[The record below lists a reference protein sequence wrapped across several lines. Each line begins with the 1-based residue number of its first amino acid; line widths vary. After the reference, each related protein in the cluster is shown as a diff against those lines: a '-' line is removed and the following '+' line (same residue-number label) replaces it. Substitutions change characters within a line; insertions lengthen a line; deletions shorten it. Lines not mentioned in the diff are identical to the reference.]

1 VQFTAQQQEG
11 LPGSMLVSDPPQHT
25 RLRNL
30 VSKPF
35 TPKAVRE
42 YAPMIRRIVEEL
54 LDGFG
59 DDREVD
65 VISKFAYPLP
75 ITVIAEMLGVEQD
88 KRDFFHEVSSA
99 IAVAL
104 GPITDP
110 VVGRRAGEATG
121 KLNAYFSELIEK
133 RQADP
138 RDDLISVLL
147 RAEEWGDLLSRRE
160 LMAMLVLLLVGG
172 HETTV
177 NLIANALL
185 ALVRNRDQF
194 ELLSSRPDM
203 EKQAVEEFLRYD
215 SPVQYTG
222 RGTRTDVEVGGRV
235 IPAGEHVRLLLA
247 AANRDPEIWPDPDR
261 LDIERELQMN
271 LAFGLGI
278 HSCLGAP
285 LARLEA
291 EIAIPAI
298 IRRFSNMRLTE
309 APLRYRTAS
318 VLRGLEELPLV
329 LR

>member
-1 VQFTAQQQEG
+1 
-11 LPGSMLVSDPPQHT
+11 
-25 RLRNL
+25 
-30 VSKPF
+30 
-35 TPKAVRE
+35 
-42 YAPMIRRIVEEL
+42 MIRGIVDEL
-54 LDGFG
+54 LDGFSG
-59 DDREVD
+59 EYEVD
-65 VISKFAYPLP
+65 VISRFAYPLP
-75 ITVIAEMLGVEQD
+75 ITVIAEMLGVEHER
-88 KRDFFHEVSSA
+88 RDFFHEVSSA

-104 GPITDP
+104 GPISDP

-133 RQADP
+133 RQAEP

-147 RAEEWGDLLSRRE
+147 RAEESGDLLSRRE

-177 NLIANALL
+177 NLIANGLL
-185 ALVRNRDQF
+185 ALMRDRGQF
-194 ELLSSRPDM
+194 DLLASRPDL
-203 EKQAVEEFLRYD
+203 EKQAIEEFLRYD

-222 RGTRTDVEVGGRV
+222 RGTRTEVEIGGRR

-247 AANRDPEIWPDPDR
+247 AANRDPAIWPDPDR
-261 LDIERELQMN
+261 LDIQRELQMN

-298 IRRFSNMRLTE
+298 IRRYPEMKLGQS
-309 APLRYRTAS
+309 PLRYRTAS
-318 VLRGLEELPLV
+318 VLRGLEALPII